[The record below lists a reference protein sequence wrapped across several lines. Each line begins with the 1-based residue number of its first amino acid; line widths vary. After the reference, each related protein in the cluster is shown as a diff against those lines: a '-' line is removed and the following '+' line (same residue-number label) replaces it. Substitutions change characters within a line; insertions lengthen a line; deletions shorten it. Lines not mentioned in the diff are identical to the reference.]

1 MAAGYAAA
9 LWAMERYLHRSN
21 AKVSARVR
29 EVRLDMDRE
38 IGRLRRACN
47 RFIGPVLLWAARRE
61 TRRFPH
67 GRPVEPPTSIVRR
80 NWDVVEAER

>member
-38 IGRLRRACN
+38 MAGCVAPAIGSSAR
-47 RFIGPVLLWAARRE
+47 VLLWAARRE

-80 NWDVVEAER
+80 NWDIVEAER